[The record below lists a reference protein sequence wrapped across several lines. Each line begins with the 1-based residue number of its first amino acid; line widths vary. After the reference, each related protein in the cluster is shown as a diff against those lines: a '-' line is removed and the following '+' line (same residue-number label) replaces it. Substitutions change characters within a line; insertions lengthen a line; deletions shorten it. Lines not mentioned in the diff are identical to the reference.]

1 MIRRMNRRRANK
13 LLEALRQ
20 AVARRTTLDEV
31 IIGAILGLVLVVIM
45 TFLGFFD

>member
-1 MIRRMNRRRANK
+1 MIRRMIRQWANK
-13 LLEALRQ
+13 PLEALRH
-20 AVARRTTLDEV
+20 AVDRSTTQDEV

>member
-1 MIRRMNRRRANK
+1 MIRQWASK
-13 LLEALRQ
+13 LLKALRH
-20 AVARRTTLDEV
+20 AVSRSTTLDEV